1 MYWIISQEP
10 SQIPD
15 EFLRIS
21 EFAPLGPDFMTL
33 FLSSWILKCSLCF
46 IRLDNLPATQYP
58 GHATEWS
65 KGLHSD
71 KEQFDVYSS

>member
-1 MYWIISQEP
+1 MYRIISQKP
-10 SQIPD
+10 SQIPA
-15 EFLRIS
+15 ELLRIS

-46 IRLDNLPATQYP
+46 IRLDNLQATKYP
-58 GHATEWS
+58 GHATEWY

-71 KEQFDVYSS
+71 KEQLDV